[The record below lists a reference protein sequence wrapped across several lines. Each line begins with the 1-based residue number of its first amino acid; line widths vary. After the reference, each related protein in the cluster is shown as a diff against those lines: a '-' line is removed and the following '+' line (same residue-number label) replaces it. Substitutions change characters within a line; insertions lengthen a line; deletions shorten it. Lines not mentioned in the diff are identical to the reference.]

1 MQLSNWAQLLNYDV
15 LRRTVQQ
22 GVAGALFAG
31 GVAKARCF
39 ALPSSSVR
47 CVWEIAPPPTQ
58 ISSQSFP
65 RHQTLLFPSALRHR
79 RRSDGPVGCSAMRR
93 CGCSHC
99 FVLGPIHICCFMSST
114 CIFGIFMCTF
124 IFLVTV
130 RLFAG
135 VGA

>member
-15 LRRTVQQ
+15 LAPHRAARCGRRALCRRRREGSVLRPA
-22 GVAGALFAG
+22 VIFGALCVG
-31 GVAKARCF
+31 GC
-39 ALPSSSVR
+39 
-47 CVWEIAPPPTQ
+47 PPPHTHPLNL
-58 ISSQSFP
+58 FA